1 MLAPDRCTT
10 LRDLPS
16 PDRRTAR
23 LADGLRAVQTLFDVT
38 FSAVVLIPC
47 FLLVAACLLV
57 LNPILNPG
65 PMFYR
70 PERMGR
76 DCRPFRLYK
85 FRTMLPA
92 AMRRGAA
99 PTTRWRRSA

>member
-1 MLAPDRCTT
+1 MAYAL
-10 LRDLPS
+10 S
-16 PDRRTAR
+16 K
-23 LADGLRAVQTLFDVT
+23 RAFDVT

-70 PERMGR
+70 PHAWAATADPSACASSAPWHRR
-76 DCRPFRLYK
+76 RL
-85 FRTMLPA
+85 
-92 AMRRGAA
+92 RRRAA
-99 PTTRWRRSA
+99 PTTRWKRSA